1 MITPRAHHQ
10 SAQAVALPQR
20 VYRLPQ
26 LRRWKMALLF
36 LLLLLAAIIGVMN
49 LPGHVSPVVAAQ
61 WSSSVATLSDNQAAA
76 TPKSTQAPSV
86 PPAIQQSNASA
97 ALVRINQLA
106 ASQYASQ
113 ADATTWSY
121 SACSAA
127 ALTEVMNAYG
137 FAYRIADILHVEA
150 QIGAITPSQGLTT
163 EAGIAATAKLF
174 GFTTKWGHNLS
185 LDQVIATANA
195 GQPVIVSW
203 PPQTYDGGHIVVV
216 TGGTASTVYLADSSK
231 YDRPSVS
238 RTQFATWWRGFSA
251 ILTPLSKDV
260 PAGKPTISVAFI
272 NQVLAHYNSPAAGQG
287 QALYS
292 LGQQYDIDPAYALA
306 FFFHESSFGTAGM
319 ARITHSL
326 GNSRCVQD
334 AACINTSGGDC
345 QAGQSCYAG
354 YASWAEGFAGW
365 YRQMTA
371 YINGSLEYYLSE
383 QWKPLTTLETI
394 ISVYAPS
401 SDHNDVSAYISS
413 IQKAV
418 ATWRG
423 GKVVVP

>member
-1 MITPRAHHQ
+1 MAASKPATT
-10 SAQAVALPQR
+10 AVAQT
-20 VYRLPQ
+20 V
-26 LRRWKMALLF
+26 
-36 LLLLLAAIIGVMN
+36 
-49 LPGHVSPVVAAQ
+49 PV
-61 WSSSVATLSDNQAAA
+61 
-76 TPKSTQAPSV
+76 TPTSQPVTTSTPTSQ
-86 PPAIQQSNASA
+86 NASR
-97 ALVRINQLA
+97 ALVRINQLDP
-106 ASQYASQ
+106 SQYNSAV
-113 ADATTWSY
+113 DVTTWTY

-127 ALTEVMNAYG
+127 ALAEVINSYG

-163 EAGIAATAKLF
+163 ESGIANTAQKF

-238 RTQFATWWRGFSA
+238 RTQFAAWWRGFSA

-334 AACINTSGGDC
+334 ASCINTSGGDC

-354 YASWAEGFAGW
+354 YANWADGFAGW

-371 YINGSLEYYLSE
+371 YLNGSLEYYLTQ

-394 ISVYAPS
+394 IPVYAPS
-401 SDHNDVSAYISS
+401 SDHNDVSAYISA
-413 IQKAV
+413 IQTAV
-418 ATWRG
+418 ATWQS